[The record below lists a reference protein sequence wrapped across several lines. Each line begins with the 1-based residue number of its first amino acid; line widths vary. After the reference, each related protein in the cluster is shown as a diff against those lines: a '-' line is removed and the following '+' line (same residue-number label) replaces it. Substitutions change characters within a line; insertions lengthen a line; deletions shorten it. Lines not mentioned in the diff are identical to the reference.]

1 MAGAAGEEKL
11 VANQA
16 MNVDIDDT
24 WDAGDMGCGDLVL
37 RLRMKLRAMPGKT
50 LKVIATDA
58 GAPADLPS
66 FCRMTGDTLLHV
78 DPQSHSYWI
87 KARG

>member
-1 MAGAAGEEKL
+1 MSME
-11 VANQA
+11 V
-16 MNVDIDDT
+16 DDT
-24 WDAGDMGCGDLVL
+24 WDAGDMGCGDLVM

-66 FCRMTGDTLLHV
+66 FCRMTGDTLLQV
-78 DPQSHSYWI
+78 DPESHSYWI

>member
-1 MAGAAGEEKL
+1 MARAAGEEKL
-11 VANQA
+11 MSSQSMHN
-16 MNVDIDDT
+16 DTDDT

-78 DPQSHSYWI
+78 DSQSHSYWI

>member
-1 MAGAAGEEKL
+1 MAGAPGEEEL
-11 VANQA
+11 VAGQV

-66 FCRMTGDTLLHV
+66 FCRMTGDTLLNV
-78 DPQSHSYWI
+78 DPPTHSYWI